1 MGVSWST
8 HFFLAAFF
16 TIAFAGCTV
25 GPDFHL
31 PNQATPQSYTAASLS
46 SKTANAPVTGGSAQ
60 EFIFAEDIS
69 AQWWTLFESPELDR
83 LVRRG
88 LGGSPSLAAAEAAL
102 RKATEILSAVR
113 GGLYPGFDLSTQVAR
128 SRTSTNT
135 YPPVS
140 LFTVYNASVN
150 VSYAFDFFGGLRR
163 RIEGAQAQVEYQRYQ
178 REAAYLSLTANIVTT
193 AIQEAA
199 LRAQMAA
206 ITEIE
211 SVEGKQLA
219 VVERQVHLGALPQAA
234 LFAQQSQVATTRA
247 MLPSLEKQVA
257 FARHALALLIGEFP
271 GEEGLSVLHLE
282 TLHLP
287 GSLPVSLPS
296 SLVRQRPDI
305 RASEA
310 LLHAAC
316 AEVGVA
322 TANLYPQISLSASY
336 GGQSMSTGT
345 LFGADN
351 AAWNIGAG
359 LLQPIF
365 RGGELTARR
374 RAAIAAYD
382 QSAAEYR
389 QTILKAFRDVA
400 DVLRALETDAEALR
414 AHVEAESAAKA
425 ALDLIGKQVRLGAS
439 NYPLLLI
446 AQRDYLKAHINVIAA
461 QAQRYADTA
470 SLFQA
475 LGGGWWNR
483 PATPVYGMSERE
495 GGRARH

>member
-163 RIEGAQAQVEYQRYQ
+163 RIEGAQAQVEYCVISVKPLIYR
-178 REAAYLSLTANIVTT
+178 SLRI
-193 AIQEAA
+193 
-199 LRAQMAA
+199 
-206 ITEIE
+206 
-211 SVEGKQLA
+211 S
-219 VVERQVHLGALPQAA
+219 
-234 LFAQQSQVATTRA
+234 
-247 MLPSLEKQVA
+247 
-257 FARHALALLIGEFP
+257 
-271 GEEGLSVLHLE
+271 
-282 TLHLP
+282 
-287 GSLPVSLPS
+287 SLPPYRKQRCEPRW
-296 SLVRQRPDI
+296 RQ
-305 RASEA
+305 
-310 LLHAAC
+310 
-316 AEVGVA
+316 
-322 TANLYPQISLSASY
+322 
-336 GGQSMSTGT
+336 
-345 LFGADN
+345 
-351 AAWNIGAG
+351 
-359 LLQPIF
+359 
-365 RGGELTARR
+365 
-374 RAAIAAYD
+374 
-382 QSAAEYR
+382 
-389 QTILKAFRDVA
+389 
-400 DVLRALETDAEALR
+400 
-414 AHVEAESAAKA
+414 
-425 ALDLIGKQVRLGAS
+425 
-439 NYPLLLI
+439 
-446 AQRDYLKAHINVIAA
+446 
-461 QAQRYADTA
+461 
-470 SLFQA
+470 
-475 LGGGWWNR
+475 
-483 PATPVYGMSERE
+483 
-495 GGRARH
+495 

>member
-1 MGVSWST
+1 MALSCSNC
-8 HFFLAAFF
+8 FFLAAFF
-16 TIAFAGCTV
+16 TIAFAGCAV
-25 GPDFHL
+25 GPDFR
-31 PNQATPQSYTAASLS
+31 PPDPAIPQSYTAASLP
-46 SKTANAPVTGGSAQ
+46 SKTASAPVTGGSAQ
-60 EFIFAEDIS
+60 EFIFAEDVS

-88 LGGSPSLAAAEAAL
+88 LGGSPSLSAAEAAL
-102 RKATEILSAVR
+102 RKAAETLSAVR
-113 GGLYPGFDLSTQVAR
+113 GGLYPGFDLNALAVR
-128 SRTSTNT
+128 DRTSTNT

-140 LFTVYNASVN
+140 IFTVYNASVN

-163 RIEGAQAQVEYQRYQ
+163 RIEGAQAQVDYRRYQ

-199 LRAQMAA
+199 LRAQ
-206 ITEIE
+206 IRSIDEIE

-234 LFAQQSQVATTRA
+234 LLAQQSQVAMTRA
-247 MLPSLEKQVA
+247 MLPSLEKQLT

-271 GEEGLSVLHLE
+271 SEEGMSELHLE

-296 SLVRQRPDI
+296 RLVRQRPDI

-322 TANLYPQISLSASY
+322 TSNLYPQITLSAGY
-336 GGQSMSTGT
+336 GAQSMSTGT
-345 LFGADN
+345 LFAGESS
-351 AAWNIGAG
+351 AWNIGAG

-414 AHVEAESAAKA
+414 AHVEAENAAKA
-425 ALDLIGKQVRLGAS
+425 ALDLIGKQFRLGAS

-446 AQRDYLKAHINVIAA
+446 AQRDYLKAHINVITA

-495 GGRARH
+495 GGSARR

>member
-1 MGVSWST
+1 MVPSCSNR
-8 HFFLAAFF
+8 FFLAAFF
-16 TIAFAGCTV
+16 TIAFGSCAV
-25 GPDFHL
+25 GPDFRPPDEAVPH
-31 PNQATPQSYTAASLS
+31 SYTAAPLP
-46 SKTANAPVTGGSAQ
+46 SKTASAPVKGGSAQ
-60 EFIFAEDIS
+60 KFIFAEDVS
-69 AQWWTLFESPELDR
+69 AQWWMLFESPELDG

-88 LGGSPSLAAAEAAL
+88 LGGSPSLSAANAAL
-102 RKATEILSAVR
+102 RKVAETLSAVR
-113 GGLYPGFDLSTQVAR
+113 GGLYPAFDLSAQAAR
-128 SRTSTNT
+128 DRTSTNT
-135 YPPVS
+135 FPPVS
-140 LFTVYNASVN
+140 IFTVYNASVN

-163 RIEGAQAQVEYQRYQ
+163 RIEGTRARVDYQRYQ
-178 REAAYLSLTANIVTT
+178 LEAAYLSLTANIVTA

-199 LRAQMAA
+199 LRAQIASIA
-206 ITEIE
+206 EILV
-211 SVEGKQLA
+211 VEEKQLA
-219 VVERQVHLGALPQAA
+219 IVERQVHLGVLPQAA
-234 LFAQQSQVATTRA
+234 LFAQQSQAAMTKA
-247 MLPSLEKQVA
+247 MLPSLEKQLA

-271 GEEGLSVLHLE
+271 GKEGLSELRLE

-287 GSLPVSLPS
+287 ESLPVSLPS

-322 TANLYPQISLSASY
+322 TANLYPQVNLSAGY
-336 GGQSMSTGT
+336 GAQSMSTGS
-345 LFGADN
+345 LLSGEN

-365 RGGELTARR
+365 HGGELTARR

-389 QTILKAFRDVA
+389 QTILKAFHDVA

-414 AHVEAESAAKA
+414 ADVEAEGAAKA
-425 ALDLIGKQVRLGAS
+425 ALDLIGKQVGLGAS
-439 NYPLLLI
+439 GYPLLLI
-446 AQRDYLKAHINVIAA
+446 AQRDYLKAHINVIVA

-483 PATPVYGMSERE
+483 PATPGMSERE
-495 GGRARH
+495 GPLARR